1 MSEWNV
7 DVTHTNVGF
16 EIKHMMVSK
25 VRGNFSDM
33 EGTIEGDPRE
43 LENTKIN
50 FRVGIDSISTNN
62 EDRDNHL
69 RSADFFEAE
78 KYPNMTF
85 ESTNIKK
92 VGDNQYELTG
102 NLTIKDVTKETTFDV
117 EYLGEGTNPWGVEVV
132 GFEASTTISRKEF
145 GLTWNQALET
155 GGVLVGDDV
164 KIQIDLQVNP
174 AS

>member
-1 MSEWNV
+1 MSKWNV

-25 VRGNFSDM
+25 VCGNFSDM

-164 KIQIDLQVNP
+164 KIQIDLQANP

>member
-1 MSEWNV
+1 MSKWNV
-7 DVTHTNVGF
+7 DVTHTNVSF
-16 EIKHMMVSK
+16 EIKHMIVSK
-25 VRGNFSDM
+25 VRRNFSDM

-102 NLTIKDVTKETTFDV
+102 NLTIKDVTKETNYDV
-117 EYLGEGTNPWGVEVV
+117 EYLGEGRNHCVVEVV
-132 GFEASTTISRKEF
+132 GC
-145 GLTWNQALET
+145 
-155 GGVLVGDDV
+155 
-164 KIQIDLQVNP
+164 
-174 AS
+174 

>member
-1 MSEWNV
+1 MTQWKV
-7 DVTHTNVGF
+7 DPTHTNVGF

-25 VRGNFSDM
+25 VRGDFSDL
-33 EGTIEGDPRE
+33 EGTIEGDPKD

-50 FRVGIDSISTNN
+50 FRIGINSISTNN
-62 EDRDNHL
+62 EERDNHL
-69 RSADFFEAE
+69 RSNDFFEAE

-85 ESTNIKK
+85 ESTTIKK
-92 VGDNQYELTG
+92 VGANKYELTG

-117 EYLGEGTNPWGVEVV
+117 EYLGEQTNPWGVAVV
-132 GFEASTTISRKEF
+132 GFEASTTISRKAF

-164 KIQIDLQVNP
+164 KIQIDLQANP

>member
-1 MSEWNV
+1 MSKWNV

-164 KIQIDLQVNP
+164 KIQIDLQANP

>member
-1 MSEWNV
+1 MTQWKV
-7 DVTHTNVGF
+7 DPTHTNVGF

-25 VRGNFSDM
+25 VRGDFSDL
-33 EGTIEGDPRE
+33 EGTIEGAPKD

-50 FRVGIDSISTNN
+50 FRIGINSISTNN
-62 EDRDNHL
+62 EERDNHL
-69 RSADFFEAE
+69 RSNDFFEAE

-85 ESTNIKK
+85 ESTTIKK
-92 VGDNQYELTG
+92 VGDNKYELTG

-117 EYLGEGTNPWGVEVV
+117 EYLGEQTNPWGVAVV
-132 GFEASTTISRKEF
+132 GFEASTTISRKAF

-164 KIQIDLQVNP
+164 KIQIDLQANP

>member
-1 MSEWNV
+1 MSKWNV

-85 ESTNIKK
+85 ESTNINK
-92 VGDNQYELTG
+92 VGDNQYKLTG

-164 KIQIDLQVNP
+164 KIQIDLQANP

>member
-1 MSEWNV
+1 MSKWNV